1 MVAVW
6 TCERLLS
13 YLMGLSTFKLL
24 TNHKPLAPLI
34 NQRDLAKTPL
44 RCQRL
49 ILRFNPQ
56 AELVPGRQMVVA
68 DTLSRSPLK
77 FEEEPDT
84 VEHS

>member
-1 MVAVW
+1 
-6 TCERLLS
+6 
-13 YLMGLSTFKLL
+13 MGLSTFQLL
-24 TNHKPLAPLI
+24 TDHKPLVPLI
-34 NQRDLAKTPL
+34 NQRDLDKTPL